1 MMSDLKSACQKIL
14 EILEKYDLQKSECD
28 RAELMSR
35 IDIFVE
41 DTKRCEFWDV
51 LDVLYEISDL
61 ESVYLAIW
69 DDCNVYQEAGFY
81 QDKLSKLSE
90 ISGGDIN
97 FGEIKEVWRGDGLL
111 DLKIQEAGGFSEIIT
126 LDPLNSFDR
135 IPDQFIEYIKNRLS
149 RLDGETKPLVIER
162 GDSMTIYL
170 LRTEVVSEIS
180 KVRDCCRGLGID
192 MDL

>member
-1 MMSDLKSACQKIL
+1 M
-14 EILEKYDLQKSECD
+14 
-28 RAELMSR
+28 
-35 IDIFVE
+35 
-41 DTKRCEFWDV
+41 
-51 LDVLYEISDL
+51 
-61 ESVYLAIW
+61 
-69 DDCNVYQEAGFY
+69 
-81 QDKLSKLSE
+81 
-90 ISGGDIN
+90 
-97 FGEIKEVWRGDGLL
+97 